1 MNLIDKLALSE
12 RQGMISLIKE
22 GIFFRCYEQSLFS
35 LIHLHYPTL
44 AVRGRS
50 FKNLKG
56 KVVFSGGF
64 PESKIT
70 KLFSEAEMKKMPW
83 GIEVVCAQWDEG
95 QYALWRKQCVSDTH
109 QENEG
114 NALTL
119 SQGKWVQL
127 NEEACRF
134 LSQWEPSL
142 YPDSVDKGFIL
153 GIKQAWGFMNND
165 K

>member
-56 KVVFSGGF
+56 LVANN
-64 PESKIT
+64 
-70 KLFSEAEMKKMPW
+70 KLA
-83 GIEVVCAQWDEG
+83 
-95 QYALWRKQCVSDTH
+95 
-109 QENEG
+109 
-114 NALTL
+114 
-119 SQGKWVQL
+119 
-127 NEEACRF
+127 RF
-134 LSQWEPSL
+134 LLRVHWMFQAKTVSTL
-142 YPDSVDKGFIL
+142 NNRFIKADRSRTRNL
-153 GIKQAWGFMNND
+153 ASPRRNQSSN
-165 K
+165 